1 MFILAHEGIK
11 SDPQRKEHYFA
22 CSVVLYSIL
31 FSFSTW
37 GESFFIAI
45 QLVILLGLMFHY
57 NQHMMYMAAFAPI
70 YGVVVWFLISGL
82 ASMELLAALQAS
94 VIFLMLGSRVR
105 RHAYTSSI

>member
-1 MFILAHEGIK
+1 MFVLAHEGIR
-11 SDPQRKEHYFA
+11 SDLQRKEHYFA
-22 CSVVLYSIL
+22 CNVVLYSIL

-45 QLVILLGLMFHY
+45 QLFILLCLMFHY
-57 NQHMMYMAAFAPI
+57 NQQMMYMAAFVPI
-70 YGVVVWFLISGL
+70 YGVVVWCLISGL

-105 RHAYTSSI
+105 RHAHTSLV